1 MAYDLKK
8 ESDVK
13 EYVEKLGMEYRFGCY
28 MEKKPEACHL
38 LGDYLEGIKKDFEK
52 ASKVYKS
59 TCDDYGYAKSC
70 YKYGNYSFLGKGKS
84 GSKGEPRVAYQYYEK
99 GCQLND
105 PDACL
110 HSGLLLFSSSM
121 PKEIDRDVMKGL
133 EFLNKSCDMNNAT
146 ACFYLSGMHIAG
158 VQKKLDPAVAAAASA
173 STSASTPS
181 SGTAPPSAAAA
192 ATTAASTKTP
202 LKDSDYVVLKDMKK
216 AFLFARKA
224 CELRN
229 MYACANLS
237 QMYARGDGIEKN
249 EKEAERYKKLAIEMH
264 DEVKKQQETLGFQ
277 QGVGMPN

>member
-13 EYVEKLGMEYRFGCY
+13 EYVEKLGVEYRFGCY
-28 MEKKPEACHL
+28 SEKKPEVCHL

-99 GCQLND
+99 GCNLND
-105 PDACL
+105 SDACL
-110 HSGLLLFSSSM
+110 HSGLLLVSRSM
-121 PKEIDRDVMKGL
+121 PKEIDRDVPKGL
-133 EFLNKSCDMNNAT
+133 QFLTKSCDMNNAT
-146 ACFYLSGMHIAG
+146 ACFYLSGMHISG
-158 VQKKLDPAVAAAASA
+158 VQKKPEDVAA
-173 STSASTPS
+173 TTTTTTP
-181 SGTAPPSAAAA
+181 AAAA
-192 ATTAASTKTP
+192 AAGGKTVAVI
-202 LKDSDYVVLKDMKK
+202 KDTDYIVLKDMKK
-216 AFLFARKA
+216 AFQFAYKA

-249 EKEAERYKKLAIEMH
+249 EKEAEKYKKLALEMQ
-264 DEVKKQQETLGFQ
+264 DEVKKQQETLSFQ